1 MIVSWLVPSL
11 AASAPMIEPALIV
24 KVSLPVP
31 ELSAAI
37 EPALL
42 FIVRLLSPLP
52 KSTLL
57 ARDTPLLLPLIVSV
71 SLPPWRSSC
80 SKELK
85 PKVPVKALSRMV
97 PVLALV
103 IVTTSLV
110 SAVVPRRVSLP
121 VAPTRLSIP
130 LKLSVPCPVL
140 PPAWVE

>member
-11 AASAPMIEPALIV
+11 AASAPVIEPALIV

-85 PKVPVKALSRMV
+85 PKEPVEAASLML
-97 PVLALV
+97 PLLALERV
-103 IVTTSLV
+103 VTSLV
-110 SAVVPRRVSLP
+110 LPAELRRMSLP
-121 VAPTRLSIP
+121 LVPTRFSMLMN
-130 LKLSVPCPVL
+130 
-140 PPAWVE
+140 